1 MQATTASRFK
11 VFLSLG
17 LFATLVLFVISPDSY
32 THYPFGRADSA
43 WFFMCGKA
51 WMNGLLPYV
60 DFADSKGPLLWLIYG
75 VGYLFSPH
83 SYHGVFWISC
93 LWYAFIY
100 YYAFLTAEIFLKD
113 RRKSFLCAILMTLAY
128 FNCWIHNETRA
139 EDFATLF
146 MMLSLYHT
154 SKLLYAENVGP
165 KANNVACLVLGVCF
179 SSLLLI
185 KFSIAAMQTIFILTT
200 GFHLI
205 RTKQFRLRHLM
216 LLAGGALAILL
227 PFVVYFLCMG
237 NFRAFIQEYF
247 INTLATVSYQEN
259 PILTYI
265 GEWLHVILKPYAT
278 ALLIIGGLGAW
289 LLGFKLRRY
298 RYFPLVAFL
307 FVFGLTIRHALWC
320 YYYSICSTVFIFL
333 FVFLLMLP
341 IQINRI
347 RIAAATCLVF
357 GYVSISNLLSPTTL
371 GVVDNIFWKNSE
383 GRKHFYNIE
392 AIMSQVENPR
402 ILNFGH
408 EVGHGITCNSLPAG
422 KYWASQSGATRQM
435 RDEHDAIV
443 IRKDADFIFFSN
455 VEYLERD
462 DSLLVKDKYRITA
475 GLLDSLGYKECY
487 RFGEDEEGKG
497 AQALFSNRKEALSFK
512 LPSED

>member
-1 MQATTASRFK
+1 
-11 VFLSLG
+11 
-17 LFATLVLFVISPDSY
+17 
-32 THYPFGRADSA
+32 
-43 WFFMCGKA
+43 
-51 WMNGLLPYV
+51 
-60 DFADSKGPLLWLIYG
+60 
-75 VGYLFSPH
+75 
-83 SYHGVFWISC
+83 
-93 LWYAFIY
+93 
-100 YYAFLTAEIFLKD
+100 
-113 RRKSFLCAILMTLAY
+113 
-128 FNCWIHNETRA
+128 
-139 EDFATLF
+139 
-146 MMLSLYHT
+146 
-154 SKLLYAENVGP
+154 
-165 KANNVACLVLGVCF
+165 
-179 SSLLLI
+179 
-185 KFSIAAMQTIFILTT
+185 MQTIFILTT
-200 GFHLI
+200 GYHLI

-216 LLAGGALAILL
+216 LLAVGVLTILL

-278 ALLIIGGLGAW
+278 ALLIIGGLGAC
-289 LLGFKLRRY
+289 LLVFKLHKY
-298 RYFPLVAFL
+298 KYFPPVAFF
-307 FVFGLTIRHALWC
+307 FVFGLTIRHALYK
-320 YYYSICSTVFIFL
+320 YYYSICSTVLIFL
-333 FVFLLMLP
+333 FVYLLMLP
-341 IQINRI
+341 IKMTRI
-347 RIAAATCLVF
+347 RIAVITCWVF
-357 GYVSISNLLSPTTL
+357 GYISISNLLSPATY
-371 GVVDNIFWKNSE
+371 GIEDNIFWKNSE

-392 AIMSQVENPR
+392 AIMSQVKNPR

-422 KYWASQSGATRQM
+422 KYWASQNGATRQM

-462 DSLLVKDKYRITA
+462 DSLLAKDKYRITV

-497 AQALFSNRKEALSFK
+497 AQALFTNRKEALSFK